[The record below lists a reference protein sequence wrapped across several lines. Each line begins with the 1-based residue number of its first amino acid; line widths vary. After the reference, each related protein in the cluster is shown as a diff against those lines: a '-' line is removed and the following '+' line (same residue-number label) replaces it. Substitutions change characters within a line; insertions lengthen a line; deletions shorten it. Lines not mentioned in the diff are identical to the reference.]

1 MPQRRVPSETK
12 KLRGTFRKD
21 RSSAD
26 EPADPVS
33 LPECPD
39 WLDDEG
45 RSEWERLAP
54 LLVAR
59 RTVTDASRGLLATLC
74 QAWSVFVHASRK
86 FNEMRDEGDVS
97 AQDVRRWSAAMTE
110 ASGTYMRAAA
120 EFGIGPASRTKV
132 VALPE
137 QKGDDGKAK
146 FFRVG

>member
-1 MPQRRVPSETK
+1 MPRRRVPTETK

-21 RSSAD
+21 RASSD

-33 LPECPD
+33 LPECPA

-45 RSEWERLAP
+45 KAEWERLAP
-54 LLVAR
+54 LLVSR
-59 RTVTDASRGLLATLC
+59 RTVTDASRGLLAILC
-74 QAWSVFVHASRK
+74 SSWSMFVHATMTV
-86 FNEMRDEGDVS
+86 NGLRDSGEAS
-97 AQDVRRWSAAMTE
+97 AHDIRRWSAAMTE
-110 ASGTYMRAAA
+110 ASATYIRAAA

-137 QKGDDGKAK
+137 TKSEDDKAK